1 MPTVFVVSPVAMF
14 REGIASYLEGCP
26 GFEVVGVSGTLT
38 GEARAADVCV
48 VDRADLETE
57 RAGPFCSNMRRSGT
71 NVVVIGVRREGGDV
85 LVWLEAGA
93 AGYVTRDESL
103 ADLHEAILETLRYG
117 ARVEPDDVALLLQRL
132 RNPPVPSGG
141 EDHGPAAALTHREQ
155 EVADL
160 VCQSLSNQEIA
171 SVLGISIHTTKHHV
185 RSTMAKLGVD
195 RRGRV
200 PAALAGIEA
209 AE

>member
-14 REGIASYLEGCP
+14 REGIASYLAGCP
-26 GFEVVGVSGTLT
+26 GFEVAGVSSTLT
-38 GEARAADVCV
+38 SAATEADVCV

-57 RAGPFCSNMRRSGT
+57 RAQSFCLDMRRSGT
-71 NVVVIGVRREGGDV
+71 SVVVVGVRREGGDV
-85 LVWLEAGA
+85 LAWLEAGA

-103 ADLHEAILETLRYG
+103 ADLHEAILGTLRFG
-117 ARVEPDDVALLLQRL
+117 AHVEPDDVALLLQRL
-132 RNPPVPSGG
+132 RHPSVAPEG
-141 EDHGPAAALTHREQ
+141 EGQGPADTLTHRER
-155 EVADL
+155 EVAAL
-160 VCQSLSNQEIA
+160 VCQSRSNQEIA

-200 PAALAGIEA
+200 STALAAIDAVE
-209 AE
+209 

>member
-14 REGIASYLEGCP
+14 REGIASYLEACP
-26 GFEVVGVSGTLT
+26 GFEVVGVSSALT
-38 GEARAADVCV
+38 GDARTADVCV
-48 VDRADLETE
+48 VDRADLETD
-57 RAGPFCSNMRRSGT
+57 RARPFCSSLRCSGT
-71 NVVVIGVRREGGDV
+71 NVVVIGLRREGGEV

-103 ADLHEAILETLRYG
+103 ADLREAILETLRYG

-132 RNPPVPSGG
+132 RNPPLAADG
-141 EDHGPAAALTHREQ
+141 EDHGPADVLTHREQ

-160 VCQSLSNQEIA
+160 LCQSLSNQEIA
-171 SVLGISIHTTKHHV
+171 SMLGISIHTTKHHV

-200 PAALAGIEA
+200 PEALAGIDATE
-209 AE
+209 